1 MKEFKFRAWHKKERR
16 MFEVAGISWWD
27 SLIYESFDDIGHD
40 MDDCILLLYT
50 GYFDKN
56 RKEICQADLV
66 YMTDVC
72 SNLLDD
78 KLYVV
83 TWENGAFLLKSVEN
97 AYHYEMFDW
106 GNLISDSAE
115 IVGNIYESPELIK
128 NERDKI

>member
-66 YMTDVC
+66 YMTDVY

-83 TWENGAFLLKSVEN
+83 TWENGAFLLKSIEN

-106 GNLISDSAE
+106 GNLITDSAE
-115 IVGNIYESPELIK
+115 IVGNIYENPELVG
-128 NERDKI
+128 NERTKI